1 MRICI
6 DSNQFILALTQADPE
21 AEELILNLAEFDVFV
36 PRLVMKEVTR
46 NLAADRVDY
55 LHRLIADNARFH
67 IVDASTPP
75 ELIEK
80 YVALGLPAKAD
91 ALIGAF
97 TAWVGAQYLISDN
110 RHFLSLTTEPFEVL
124 QPGEFLQRW
133 RTGMLGM
140 L

>member
-21 AEELILNLAEFDVFV
+21 AEELILNLAEFGVFV

-67 IVDASTPP
+67 IVDASTLP

-80 YVALGLPAKAD
+80 YVALGLPAKTD

-110 RHFLSLTTEPFEVL
+110 RRFLSLTTEAFEVL
-124 QPGEFLQRW
+124 RPGEFLQRW
-133 RTGMLGM
+133 RTGML
-140 L
+140 